1 MEQLLTNLQSPN
13 AALREPAEKQL
24 NELAA
29 QPEPFL
35 AELVR
40 VMLQSPDPTVRHG
53 ARTRQ
58 PGRGGRQRV

>member
-29 QPEPFL
+29 QSEPFL
-35 AELVR
+35 VELVR
-40 VMLQSPDPTVRHG
+40 IMLQSPDPTVRHRDTHLA
-53 ARTRQ
+53 ARPR
-58 PGRGGRQRV
+58 R